1 LSRGADPLAVYP
13 RAKAIKN
20 ADGDDEQQSPG
31 KNFRLHGLFPSEDA
45 TGEPESWKRARASIG
60 RMHDYWAPMVI
71 VGEAIA
77 ASVDVIVRGLPADAR
92 RNVAVR
98 ANKKSF

>member
-1 LSRGADPLAVYP
+1 
-13 RAKAIKN
+13 
-20 ADGDDEQQSPG
+20 
-31 KNFRLHGLFPSEDA
+31 
-45 TGEPESWKRARASIG
+45 
-60 RMHDYWAPMVI
+60 MVI